1 MRPGLHIGASAAI
14 HTTVRQDMVATF
26 DELGPVHPVYATWN
40 LVRHMEEAS
49 RKVILPYLD
58 DDEDAVGHSVEVV
71 HLSPTL
77 VGRPV
82 VVTAHVSAIEDRR
95 ITCNVVAHSHP
106 QGQPADHAALI
117 GRGRT
122 VQIVVEKAWLAAR
135 LAALGQPATESPA
148 PPPQDAPQHK
158 A

>member
-14 HTTVRQDMVATF
+14 HTVVTPDMVATF

-49 RKVILPYLD
+49 RKVILPYLEEG
-58 DDEDAVGHSVEVV
+58 EDAVGHSVEVV

-82 VVTAHVSAIEDRR
+82 VVTAHVAAVEDRR
-95 ITCNVVAHSHP
+95 IMCNVIAHSHP
-106 QGQPADHAALI
+106 PGQPTDYAPLI

-122 VQIVVEKAWLAAR
+122 VQMVVEKAWLAAR
-135 LAALGQPATESPA
+135 LAALAVAS
-148 PPPQDAPQHK
+148 DAPAK
-158 A
+158 NAP

>member
-1 MRPGLHIGASAAI
+1 MRPGLHSGASAAI
-14 HTTVRQDMVATF
+14 HITVTPDMVATF

-58 DDEDAVGHSVEVV
+58 EDEDAVGHAVEVV
-71 HLSPTL
+71 HLAPTL

-82 VVTAHVSAIEDRR
+82 VVTAYVAAIEDRQ
-95 ITCNVVAHSHP
+95 ITCTVVAHSHP
-106 QGQPADHAALI
+106 PGQPADHAALI

-122 VQIVVEKAWLAAR
+122 VQIVVDKAWLAAR
-135 LAALGQPATESPA
+135 LAALERRG
-148 PPPQDAPQHK
+148 
-158 A
+158 

>member
-1 MRPGLHIGASAAI
+1 MRPGLRIGASAAI
-14 HTTVRQDMVATF
+14 HTVVTPDMVATF

-49 RKVILPYLD
+49 RKVILPYLEE
-58 DDEDAVGHSVEVV
+58 DEDAVGHSVEVI

-82 VVTAHVSAIEDRR
+82 VVTAHVAAVEDRR

-106 QGQPADHAALI
+106 PGQPADHAALI

-135 LAALGQPATESPA
+135 LAALDT
-148 PPPQDAPQHK
+148 PPPDQP
-158 A
+158 